1 MAIPKVFVSST
12 CYDLQEERAQL
23 ERFISGYGF
32 QPILSEYSGVYY
44 DVDTHTHES
53 CVNEVTHCDL
63 FVLII
68 SGRYGGKYNNGN
80 GESITQAEYNRAK
93 ELGLPIFTF
102 VKADVFSAQHYY
114 KANIR
119 AKGEEFAKQ
128 ITYPAIEKQ
137 DDAVSIFS
145 FIESVSHAS
154 TNNGLEIYQS
164 FSDIENHLKKQ
175 WAGMFFTF
183 LKKRKEQENVENILS
198 AIQRLVGTTS
208 TLESLVESLHSSSIG
223 EEQTKQVIKSSE
235 IRNATFKFYEMLA
248 NAVATIC
255 VTQKMQLMPSKS
267 SITNVE
273 IERFAKHQV
282 KESIEEYLRTNPLF
296 FFEALQNPEDDEFQD
311 PFGLGHIRLKENVLH
326 RNFLGYQESNEL
338 RKYYESGIKHSD
350 EALRKEAIKSAFEE
364 YFLLS

>member
-12 CYDLQEERAQL
+12 CYDLQEERTQL

-154 TNNGLEIYQS
+154 TNNGLETYQS

-183 LKKRKEQENVENILS
+183 LKKRKEQENVEDILS
-198 AIQRLVGTTS
+198 AVQKLAGSTTV
-208 TLESLVESLHSSSIG
+208 LESLVESLH
-223 EEQTKQVIKSSE
+223 KK
-235 IRNATFKFYEMLA
+235 
-248 NAVATIC
+248 
-255 VTQKMQLMPSKS
+255 
-267 SITNVE
+267 NVG
-273 IERFAKHQV
+273 V
-282 KESIEEYLRTNPLF
+282 KETSDLIFLSEVRQATLSFYSTLHRIIGPSILRLGPIDKDTDSSPIEEKPLQITPQVLDKIAEKEVTPDWSNYIKNTEF
-296 FFEALQNPEDDEFQD
+296 FQIQQ
-311 PFGLGHIRLKENVLH
+311 LGDRDFHVAYRDAHLFCHVNEKDFIELK
-326 RNFLGYQESNEL
+326 SC
-338 RKYYESGIKHSD
+338 YERGIKHSTK
-350 EALRKEAIKSAFEE
+350 EMRRAALFNVFEK
-364 YFLLS
+364 YVLFDID